1 MRSRIGVAVLVAL
14 LLFTA
19 LTVVAGGWYGFRAFT
34 ELRPGSWRTPT
45 EIVDRNGETFL
56 KLYGSEWRRTDPVVL
71 EDLPDHVVYAF
82 LAAEDVRFRSHFGI
96 DPIGIGRAALSNVK
110 AGGIAQ
116 GGSTITQQ
124 LAKMRFLSTERT
136 FTRKAKEALLAVII
150 EMRLSK
156 DDILEAYLNDVYLG
170 HRNGRGILGID
181 EAARAYFNK
190 TPAKLT
196 VAEAALLA
204 GMVRAPNADVA
215 TKRRDGVLDVMR
227 DRGWLDEDEHKR
239 ATR

>member
-1 MRSRIGVAVLVAL
+1 MAL

-19 LTVVAGGWYGFRAFT
+19 VSVVAGGWYGFRAFT

-45 EIVDRNGETFL
+45 RIVDRNGGTFL
-56 KLYGSEWRRTDPVVL
+56 ELYGSEWRRTDPVVL
-71 EDLPDHVVYAF
+71 KDLPDHVVYAF

-170 HRNGRGILGID
+170 HRAAPGDVVVGHLVRRRKD
-181 EAARAYFNK
+181 ESHRVAFGEALRFDGARRFC
-190 TPAKLT
+190 
-196 VAEAALLA
+196 AEAAS
-204 GMVRAPNADVA
+204 GGSGDY
-215 TKRRDGVLDVMR
+215 
-227 DRGWLDEDEHKR
+227 
-239 ATR
+239 